1 MSRWSSERKIC
12 CGAVL
17 AVVLLLSSGC
27 ALSHDPTRTPR
38 TATEQLLLSH
48 ALTRSLNDLEVPLPA
63 GKSVAV
69 EVIGFPVDRLIL
81 QEPFTSSATLG
92 SPDSPVVRLPASDL
106 QVVRGMFETR
116 LGQLGFV
123 LPQRRHD
130 AAFLIRLIVLT
141 FGTEQGVS
149 FFGMPPVQSVLL
161 PFALPELTLF
171 KAQRQSSYMRC
182 VVHVYDA
189 TSGRFLR
196 STAWYEG
203 TAYYNQYTW
212 FFVFSYRTTDLPQP
226 D

>member
-1 MSRWSSERKIC
+1 MKRCSSDRKIC

-17 AVVLLLSSGC
+17 AFILLLSSAC
-27 ALSHDPTRTPR
+27 ALTRDPTRTPR

-48 ALTRSLNDLEVPLPA
+48 ALTRSLNDLEMPLPA

-81 QEPFTSSATLG
+81 QEPFTSSASLG
-92 SPDSPVVRLPASDL
+92 STDSPVVRLPASDL

-123 LPQRRHD
+123 LPQRRQD

-171 KAQRQSSYMRC
+171 KAQRQNSYMRC
-182 VVHVYDA
+182 LVHVYDA
-189 TSGRFLR
+189 ASGRFVR

-203 TAYYNQYTW
+203 SAYYNQYSFL
-212 FFVFSYRTTDLPQP
+212 FFFSYNATDIPQP
-226 D
+226 H